1 MPAPVSPPPCLTGVW
16 VYVSVGPCA
25 RVCVV
30 DVVNR
35 LPASL
40 RVLSVS
46 RCVYKDSEDV
56 RPLSSRD
63 EMLPLGLMLLLL
75 PAAAADLPGTGA
87 PPLRGPGL
95 GFSPPVP
102 ASPSAPPL
110 LLPQPGAEYGAPG
123 VALARSAAEEPTGT
137 GKEEDAGE
145 HDHHHGGGYR
155 VVQWE
160 WSYVQTP
167 YIIAIWLLVASVAK
181 ICKCVCVCVCL
192 FPSTSTQTGTS
203 LVSLLQLEPDWKFI
217 NESQGMA
224 AATAGLTCC
233 GATGHKVPAG
243 PPEPTPFLI

>member
-1 MPAPVSPPPCLTGVW
+1 M
-16 VYVSVGPCA
+16 YVSVGPCA

-181 ICKCVCVCVCL
+181 ICKCVCVFVCVC
-192 FPSTSTQTGTS
+192 FPAPVHRLELHWSPYCSWNQTG
-203 LVSLLQLEPDWKFI
+203 SLLMRVREWLQPLPDSPAAEPRATKF
-217 NESQGMA
+217 
-224 AATAGLTCC
+224 LL
-233 GATGHKVPAG
+233 G
-243 PPEPTPFLI
+243 PPNPPHF